1 MNLSNCRGCG
11 KLHMQS
17 EKVLCADCFKLH
29 LEQSH
34 QVKMF
39 LQANPRAS
47 AMDLAREMG
56 LSLKQVNELV
66 GR

>member
-11 KLHMQS
+11 KLHLQS
-17 EKVLCADCFKLH
+17 VDVLCSDCFKLH
-29 LEQSH
+29 LEQTH
-34 QVKMF
+34 QVKRF
-39 LQANPRAS
+39 LQANPHAS

-56 LSLKQVNELV
+56 LSLKQVYELV